1 MNSYL
6 VETQDESA
14 PIKYKILVK
23 NNIYKLHYFHI
34 IVTSGS
40 MVIASTNPAICG
52 VYPDQDILNY
62 YQANSLETLR
72 AFGFGKYKGESYSRV
87 ILKDPTYVAWCL
99 ENVKGFSLH
108 HSEQE
113 LLSYELSRVRNS
125 INLKYDYNF

>member
-62 YQANSLETLR
+62 YQANSLETLKV
-72 AFGFGKYKGESYSRV
+72 FGFGKYKYETYSRV
-87 ILKDPTYVAWCL
+87 ISKDPTYVEWCL
-99 ENVKGFSLH
+99 KNIRNFSLYNT
-108 HSEQE
+108 EQE
-113 LLSYELSRVRNS
+113 LLSYELARIRNS
-125 INLKYDYNF
+125 IKYDLKY